1 MHAAATDS
9 DQNSEI
15 PKFTIREISE
25 IHQQLLQAF
34 AGANRLCLDIDDDAQ
49 VDLSFVQLIES
60 ARRYAEENGKTLL
73 IARPAGANVRTIL
86 ERCGLANDDVRGSA
100 RFWFHEEVAA

>member
-1 MHAAATDS
+1 MYKTVTEP

-15 PKFTIREISE
+15 PKFTIREIAE

-49 VDLSFVQLIES
+49 VDLSFVQLIEA
-60 ARRYAEENGKTLL
+60 ARRYAEESGKTLL
-73 IARPAGANVRTIL
+73 LARPAGANVRAVL
-86 ERCGLANDDVRGSA
+86 DRCGLAAASSARSA
-100 RFWFHEEVAA
+100 RFWFHEEIAA

>member
-1 MHAAATDS
+1 MYATASDP

-60 ARRYAEENGKTLL
+60 ARRYAEENGKSLL
-73 IARPAGANVRTIL
+73 LARPAGANVRSIL
-86 ERCGLANDDVRGSA
+86 ERSGLAPGGADSA

>member
-1 MHAAATDS
+1 MYTAATEPDMS
-9 DQNSEI
+9 SEI
-15 PKFTIREISE
+15 PKFTIREIAE

-60 ARRYAEENGKTLL
+60 ARRYAEDNGKTLL

-86 ERCGLANDDVRGSA
+86 ERCGLAAGGSRDSA